1 MKLKPF
7 KELIAMTAELK
18 DKALAPI
25 RAKQV
30 QTRAELEMSK
40 LDEQMVT
47 LEANI
52 QELCAKKEID
62 FNALIKAMDDLALAE
77 RRKKQFEKILA
88 ELFLAD

>member
-7 KELIAMTAELK
+7 KELIAMSQELK

-30 QTRAELEMSK
+30 QTKAELEMSK
-40 LDEQMVT
+40 LEEKLVS
-47 LEANI
+47 LEVET

-62 FNALIKAMDDLALAE
+62 FDKLIKLMDEHALTE
-77 RRKKQFEKILA
+77 RRHKQYKQILA
-88 ELFLAD
+88 DLFPKK